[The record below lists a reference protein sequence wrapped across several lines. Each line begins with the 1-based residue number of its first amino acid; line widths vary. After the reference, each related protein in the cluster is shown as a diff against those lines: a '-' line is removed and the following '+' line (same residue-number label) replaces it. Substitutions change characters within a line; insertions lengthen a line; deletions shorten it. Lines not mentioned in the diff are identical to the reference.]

1 MKGIYMKKLITIL
14 LLLGTGLLGQVLAAE
29 NHAAQQSYRVSA
41 DAGVAAEQ
49 KAVYDL
55 INSYQTAL
63 NAGDTKTILSLFAKE
78 SYSQWNDKPT
88 ADSNE
93 KRRQQ
98 YDDLFKNEKFET
110 EFAYDS
116 VSVNGNMAYVRTHH
130 HRGATVTRIS
140 DGATLIDLNREVF
153 VLEKHQ
159 GGWKIVVYTFN
170 ANPIQGVS

>member
-1 MKGIYMKKLITIL
+1 MKKLIAAL
-14 LLLGTGLLGQVLAAE
+14 LLAGPVLFTQTYAAE
-29 NHAAQQSYRVSA
+29 NDSAPQRYKVSA
-41 DAGVAAEQ
+41 DASVAAEQ
-49 KAVYDL
+49 KAVYDT
-55 INSYQTAL
+55 INRYQTAL

-88 ADSNE
+88 ADTSE

-98 YDDLFKNEKFET
+98 YDDLFKKEKFET

-130 HRGATVTRIS
+130 HRGATVSRIS

-153 VLEKHQ
+153 VLEKQQ
-159 GGWKIVVYTFN
+159 GRWNIVVYTFN
-170 ANPIQGVS
+170 TNPIQGVG